1 MAVLKHA
8 SENWYSQLNLHQAHH
23 SFNHLIHL
31 IHLICRLWSTPP
43 ISLPPP
49 ACEMASFDILS
60 QTLHT
65 ITSVKLGQLDKQK
78 ASYEAGKRAL
88 LDDAAHETDHRKR
101 AKLLV
106 ERSEKLPAM
115 NSLANSTLVSVDNL
129 KRFVQQADYDPCISE
144 SHLNDYESA
153 MRNELDVQSAKYRY
167 AELYGK
173 LVNEWISAGKAA
185 DQESEAGFVPVGR
198 EEMHQQR
205 AVWEE
210 YVFHAKETDGQAI
223 KSYLGRLFTTCKDVD
238 RAFERVKER
247 ITAFQE
253 RWDSRT
259 HFDESSLKNTIQ
271 GLLRTDI
278 LTDQKRTTLNDFVR
292 NEVVLSEIADVLNMR
307 MQTRQTWAW
316 DEPTVVEPRRQL
328 NGRYRFYPD
337 EDLLQAIFIHHVG
350 KQWAVEMREAL
361 VEFNQYVGVNK
372 DAATPMTKE
381 ESRRWRYFTRM
392 TNAAESPTLV
402 VNQLCKHYEEEVFL
416 DQLPESVAEKRG
428 GYGSDGKE
436 EADDTRKSHVAVVQN
451 LLHLIQ
457 SDIIVRTRLGDDTTV
472 IRSDLKWFGPS
483 VPHASIFGVLEFF
496 GVGAGWIDLFRR
508 ILECPMRFA
517 QDPPDADA
525 RVRKRGTPLCT
536 PLADFAAETMLF
548 CMDFAVNQ
556 RGDGCRLYRLHDD
569 MWLWGGRETC
579 RRAWDTMTEFVAV
592 MGLEFN
598 EDKTGSVR
606 IAAAATPVA
615 TAATDN
621 AGGPPGT
628 STKAARR
635 PRRSSSGDGELPE
648 GEVAWG
654 FLKLDPA
661 SGRFLL
667 DQDKID
673 GHIDELRL
681 QLEACGSVF
690 DWIQAWNIYGA
701 RFFRTNCAQVAHCY
715 GRAHVDS
722 ILATFRRIQTRL
734 FGDGG
739 AGAHLKRMIA
749 DRFGVSDVPDGY
761 LYFPV
766 SLGGLGLENPFVHLY
781 LIRDSVA
788 EDPGAIMDDFMADE
802 EATFRFLKSVYEGE
816 TADADSAGASS
827 GGGSGGGGGQVRLYR
842 RKPASLFRDGT
853 YADLQNEPFMSFE
866 EFTRHRRRTSEALGW
881 ALKRLRQ
888 VPAAKTAELTS
899 ELAGALKDG
908 PADLGDYERWVCA
921 LYGRD
926 MVARFGGLKVVDKG
940 GGNESTR
947 SRES

>member
-1 MAVLKHA
+1 
-8 SENWYSQLNLHQAHH
+8 
-23 SFNHLIHL
+23 
-31 IHLICRLWSTPP
+31 
-43 ISLPPP
+43 
-49 ACEMASFDILS
+49 MASSDILS

-65 ITSVKLGQLDKQK
+65 ITSVKLSQLDKQK

-106 ERSEKLPAM
+106 DRSEKLPAM
-115 NSLANSTLVSVDNL
+115 NSLDDSTLVSVDNL

-144 SHLNDYESA
+144 SLLNDYESA

-185 DQESEAGFVPVGR
+185 DQDSEAGFVPVGR
-198 EEMHQQR
+198 EEMHRQR
-205 AVWEE
+205 ATWEE
-210 YVFHAKETDGQAI
+210 YVFQAKETDGQAI
-223 KSYLGRLFTTCKDVD
+223 KSYLGRLFARSKDVD
-238 RAFERVKER
+238 RAFEALKDR
-247 ITAFQE
+247 IAAFQE
-253 RWDSRT
+253 RWDGRT
-259 HFDESSLKNTIQ
+259 HFSEHSLKNTIR

-278 LTDQKRTTLNDFVR
+278 LTDQKRTTLNDFLS

-316 DEPTVVEPRRQL
+316 DEPTVVEQRRQL

-337 EDLLQAIFIHHVG
+337 EDLLQAIFIHYVG
-350 KQWAVEMREAL
+350 KQWAVEMRGAL
-361 VEFNQYVGVNK
+361 VAFIESPGVDK
-372 DAATPMTKE
+372 DAATRMSKE
-381 ESRRWRYFTRM
+381 EGRRWRFFTR
-392 TNAAESPTLV
+392 TPGATESRMSV
-402 VNQLCKHYEEEVFL
+402 VGQLSKHYKKEVFL
-416 DQLPESVAEKRG
+416 DQLPDSATEKRG

-436 EADDTRKSHVAVVQN
+436 EADDTRKSHVAVAQN

-457 SDIIVRTRLGDDTTV
+457 SEIIMRTRLGDDTTV

-483 VPHASIFGVLEFF
+483 VPHASIVAVLEFF
-496 GVGAGWIDLFRR
+496 GVGAEWIDLFRR

-517 QDPPDADA
+517 QDPPDTAA
-525 RVRKRGTPLCT
+525 RVRKRGTALST

-556 RGDGCRLYRLHDD
+556 RAHGCRLYRLHDD

-579 RRAWDTMTEFVAV
+579 LRAWETMTEFVAV
-592 MGLEFN
+592 TGLEFN
-598 EDKTGSVR
+598 EDKTGSVIEWFETLSR
-606 IAAAATPVA
+606 ETLLDPLPGGAC
-615 TAATDN
+615 TAYIIW
-621 AGGPPGT
+621 
-628 STKAARR
+628 
-635 PRRSSSGDGELPE
+635 GD
-648 GEVAWG
+648 VVWG

-681 QLEACGSVF
+681 QLDACGSIF

-701 RFFRTNCAQVAHCY
+701 RFFRTNCAQVANCY

-722 ILATFRRIQTRL
+722 VLATFRRIQTRL
-734 FGDGG
+734 FGEGG
-739 AGAHLKRMIA
+739 AGACLKRMIS
-749 DRFGVSDVPDGY
+749 DRFGIPDVPDGY

-781 LIRDSVA
+781 LIRDAVA
-788 EDPGAIMDDFMADE
+788 EDPDTIIDEFFAEEEDMYRYFKAAYEDDSA
-802 EATFRFLKSVYEGE
+802 G
-816 TADADSAGASS
+816 ADSAGSS
-827 GGGSGGGGGQVRLYR
+827 GGSSGSIAQVRMHR
-842 RKPASLFRDGT
+842 RMPAHFPDDTFS
-853 YADLQNEPFMSFE
+853 DLRNEPFMSFE
-866 EFTRHRRRTSEALGW
+866 EFTRHRRHTSDTLGR
-881 ALKRLRQ
+881 AFGRLRW
-888 VPAAKTAELTS
+888 VPAAKTVELTS

-908 PADLGDYERWVCA
+908 PTGWMDLGDYERWVCA

-926 MVARFGGLKVVDKG
+926 MIARFGGLTVVDKG
-940 GGNESTR
+940 VLPTGLLDMLR
-947 SRES
+947 QSRFRWRG